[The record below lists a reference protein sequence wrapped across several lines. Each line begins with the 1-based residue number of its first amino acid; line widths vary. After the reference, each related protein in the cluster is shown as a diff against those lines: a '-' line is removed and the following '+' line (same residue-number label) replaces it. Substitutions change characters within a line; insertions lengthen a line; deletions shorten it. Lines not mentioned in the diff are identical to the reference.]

1 MSSSECSSSENSSSE
16 SSNEESQ
23 ASYHEEVEEK
33 DNNVDVGAFDNRH
46 NGDHE
51 AALDSLQTAGPYSDE
66 PLASE
71 WWMQEY
77 NAHKQEVEE
86 EEKKL
91 LEQKNKTVPVSSW

>member
-1 MSSSECSSSENSSSE
+1 MSSSERSSSENSSSE
-16 SSNEESQ
+16 SWNEESQ

-33 DNNVDVGAFDNRH
+33 DNNVDVGAFDNH

-66 PLASE
+66 SLASE
-71 WWMQEY
+71 LWMQEY

-91 LEQKNKTVPVSSW
+91 LERKNKTVPVSSW

>member
-16 SSNEESQ
+16 SSNEESR

-33 DNNVDVGAFDNRH
+33 DNVDVGAFD

-51 AALDSLQTAGPYSDE
+51 AALDSLQTAGPYSDK
-66 PLASE
+66 PLARE
-71 WWMQEY
+71 LWMQEY

-86 EEKKL
+86 EEK
-91 LEQKNKTVPVSSW
+91 N